1 MAPHPLTRSAL
12 AMTAALTA
20 AMLTGCG
27 HSATTGSGAPVT
39 LRLGYLTRITHAS
52 ALVGIDRGLFAKNLG
67 PGATLAPQPFGQGTA
82 EATALLSGQI
92 DAAYVGPNPA
102 FNAWQKSGGTAI
114 KIVSGSAQGGT
125 SFVVKP
131 EITSAQDL
139 RGKTVA
145 DPALGGNHD
154 VLLRSWLKDNGL
166 QTNKQGGGDVFIK
179 PTKPESAIV
188 QEFSGNQIAGAVES
202 APYDVQMVKAGGVR
216 LWPDLGTITILV
228 VRQDFLAA
236 HPEAVAGLLRGQ
248 IEADQLIH
256 DDPSAAKQAANKA
269 LAKNV
274 GKGLDADVLNAS
286 FQETTFTND
295 PDAASLTDL
304 ARKSVSVG
312 LLDPINLNGLVD
324 LGPLNSVLKTTGRP
338 QVNS

>member
-1 MAPHPLTRSAL
+1 MATRTLTRSAL
-12 AMTAALTA
+12 AMVVALTA
-20 AMLTGCG
+20 ALLTGCG
-27 HSATTGSGAPVT
+27 HSANTGAGVT

-52 ALVGIDRGLFAKNLG
+52 ALVGIDRGLFTKNLG
-67 PGATLAPQPFGQGTA
+67 ARATLAAQPFEQGTA

-114 KIVSGSAQGGT
+114 RIVSGSAQGGT

-131 EITSAQDL
+131 EIKSAQDL

-154 VLLRSWLKDNGL
+154 VLLRSWLQDNGL
-166 QTNKQGGGDVFIK
+166 HTNTQGGGDVFIK

-188 QEFSGNQIAGAVES
+188 QEFSADQIAGAVES
-202 APYDVQMVKAGGVR
+202 APYDVQMVKAGGVK
-216 LWPDLGTITILV
+216 LWPVPGTVAILA

-236 HPEAVAGLLRGQ
+236 HPEVVSGLIRGQ
-248 IEADQLIH
+248 VEADEFIH
-256 DDPSAAKQAANKA
+256 DNPAAGKQAANNA
-269 LAKNV
+269 LAKNL
-274 GKGLDADVLNAS
+274 GKGLDADVLDAS

-295 PDAASLTDL
+295 PDIASLNDL

-312 LLDPINLNGLVD
+312 LLKPLSLDGLFDPA
-324 LGPLNSVLKTTGRP
+324 PLNDVLRTVGRP
-338 QVNS
+338 QVKA

>member
-1 MAPHPLTRSAL
+1 MATRTLTGSAL
-12 AMTAALTA
+12 TMAVALTA
-20 AMLTGCG
+20 AVLTGCG
-27 HSATTGSGAPVT
+27 HSANTGAGAKLT

-52 ALVGIDRGLFAKNLG
+52 ALVGIERGLFTKNLEAG
-67 PGATLAPQPFGQGTA
+67 VTLAAQPFEQGTA

-131 EITSAQDL
+131 EIRSAQDL

-145 DPALGGNHD
+145 DPALGGNND
-154 VLLRSWLKDNGL
+154 VLLRSWLEDNGL
-166 QTNKQGGGDVFIK
+166 HTNTQGGGDVFIK

-188 QEFSGNQIAGAVES
+188 QEFGANQIAGAVES
-202 APYDVQMVKAGGVR
+202 APYDVQLVKAGGTR

-236 HPEAVAGLLRGQ
+236 HPDAVASLLRGQ
-248 IEADQLIH
+248 VQADELIRSN
-256 DDPSAAKQAANKA
+256 PSVAKQSANNA
-269 LAKNV
+269 LMKNL
-274 GKGLDADVLNAS
+274 GKGLDVDVLEAS

-295 PDAASLTDL
+295 PDMASLKDL

-312 LLDPINLNGLVD
+312 LLK
-324 LGPLNSVLKTTGRP
+324 PLNLDGLFDSRPLNAVLKSAGRP
-338 QVNS
+338 EVKA

>member
-1 MAPHPLTRSAL
+1 MPRTVIRSVMAIAL
-12 AMTAALTA
+12 VAAT
-20 AMLTGCG
+20 LTGCG
-27 HSATTGSGAPVT
+27 HSASTGAGSHVT

-67 PGATLAPQPFGQGTA
+67 PGTTLAAQPFGQGTA

-114 KIVSGSAQGGT
+114 KIISGSAKGGT

-188 QEFSGNQIAGAVES
+188 QEFAANQIAGAVES
-202 APYDVQMVKAGGVR
+202 APYDVQMVKSGGVR

-236 HPEAVAGLLRGQ
+236 HPDAVAGLLRGQ
-248 IEADQLIH
+248 VEADELIH
-256 DDPSAAKQAANKA
+256 NNPSAAQQSANNA

-274 GKGLDADVLNAS
+274 GKGLEADVLDAS

-295 PDAASLTDL
+295 PDAASLEEL
-304 ARKSVSVG
+304 ARKGVAVG
-312 LLDPINLNGLVD
+312 LLDPIDLKGLYD

-338 QVNS
+338 EVNS